1 MDYRNIIPYRTIH
14 LEVFK
19 WGYYRL
25 NFEIFQNLL
34 SKMSSREVMLLT
46 SYGIEFW
53 TRNIFSK
60 IYFGTRKI
68 SIRASFGNRVQK
80 WSKLNPARYSVGDLI
95 IRVRPSAV
103 LKDSNLLKNFHPRQV
118 EFRYGNFISYQ
129 LWLRD

>member
-1 MDYRNIIPYRTIH
+1 
-14 LEVFK
+14 
-19 WGYYRL
+19 
-25 NFEIFQNLL
+25 
-34 SKMSSREVMLLT
+34 MSSREVMLLT

-53 TRNIFSK
+53 TRIIFSK

-103 LKDSNLLKNFHPRQV
+103 LKDSNLKKLPPQASRFLVWELYIISIMITRLVLLDCLNVLK
-118 EFRYGNFISYQ
+118 
-129 LWLRD
+129 L

>member
-1 MDYRNIIPYRTIH
+1 
-14 LEVFK
+14 
-19 WGYYRL
+19 
-25 NFEIFQNLL
+25 
-34 SKMSSREVMLLT
+34 MSSREVMLLT

-103 LKDSNLLKNFHPRQV
+103 LKDSNLLKISTPGKLNFGMGTLYHINYDY
-118 EFRYGNFISYQ
+118 EISPAR
-129 LWLRD
+129 LS